1 MNNKI
6 LLCEQYWKNK
16 PKLSMLK
23 RQKGFDNISF
33 FDIHDTNHYLVTNKF
48 MSKEKIESF
57 TKPYTIEDVIR
68 ITDEDFKRF
77 RSLENK
83 LTVYR
88 GIRMP
93 DKDNGV
99 LYNRF
104 QQAINLKKGD
114 TFYMPEYAF
123 TADGIETAETY
134 TGVNNK
140 GILFEIEL
148 PKGTKTNMDS
158 SYHILPRASKF
169 ECLSN
174 EETDDYYL
182 IKIKLIKDKN
192 KSFINK
198 IKNFFKK
205 Q

>member
-6 LLCEQYWKNK
+6 LLCEQYWKKK

-33 FDIHDTNHYLVTNKF
+33 FDIHDANHYLVADKF

-57 TKPYTIEDVIR
+57 TKPYTVEDVLR
-68 ITDEDFKRF
+68 ITDEEF
-77 RSLENK
+77 RRLRPLKSK

-88 GIRMP
+88 GIRKP
-93 DKDNGV
+93 DEENGV

-114 TFYMPEYAF
+114 VFYMPEYAF
-123 TADGIETAETY
+123 TVDGIEIAETY

-148 PKGTKTNMDS
+148 PKGTKTNRDS
-158 SYHILPRASKF
+158 SYHILSRASKF

-174 EETDDYYL
+174 EETDEYHL
-182 IKIKLIKDKN
+182 IKIKLIDNKN

-198 IKNFFKK
+198 IKDLFKK
-205 Q
+205 K

>member
-33 FDIHDTNHYLVTNKF
+33 FDIHDTNHYLVANKF
-48 MSKEKIESF
+48 MSREKVESF

-68 ITDEDFKRF
+68 ITDENFKRF
-77 RSLENK
+77 RSLEKK

-104 QQAINLKKGD
+104 QQVLNLKKGD

-123 TADGIETAETY
+123 TGCIETAETY

-148 PKGTKTNMDS
+148 PRGTKTNMES
-158 SYHILPRASKF
+158 SYHVLPRASKY
-169 ECLSN
+169 ECVSN
-174 EETDDYYL
+174 EETDEYYFV
-182 IKIKLIKDKN
+182 KVKLINDKN

-205 Q
+205 K

>member
-33 FDIHDTNHYLVTNKF
+33 FDIHDTNHYLVANKF
-48 MSKEKIESF
+48 MSREKVESF

-68 ITDEDFKRF
+68 ITDENFKRF
-77 RSLENK
+77 RSLEKK

-134 TGVNNK
+134 TGVIIK
-140 GILFEIEL
+140 VF
-148 PKGTKTNMDS
+148 
-158 SYHILPRASKF
+158 
-169 ECLSN
+169 CL
-174 EETDDYYL
+174 
-182 IKIKLIKDKN
+182 K
-192 KSFINK
+192 
-198 IKNFFKK
+198 
-205 Q
+205 

>member
-16 PKLSMLK
+16 PKLRMLK
-23 RQKGFDNISF
+23 RQNGFDNISF
-33 FDIHDTNHYLVTNKF
+33 FDIHDTNHYLVANKF
-48 MSKEKIESF
+48 MSREKIESF
-57 TKPYTIEDVIR
+57 TKPYTIEDIIR
-68 ITDEDFKRF
+68 ITDEEFKRL
-77 RSLENK
+77 RPLTNK

-99 LYNRF
+99 LYSRF
-104 QQAINLKKGD
+104 QQTINLKKGD

-123 TADGIETAETY
+123 TADIETAENY

-148 PKGTKTNMDS
+148 PRGTKTNMES
-158 SYHILPRASKF
+158 SYHVLPRASKY
-169 ECLSN
+169 ECVSN
-174 EETDDYYL
+174 EETDKYYFV
-182 IKIKLIKDKN
+182 KVKLINDKN

-205 Q
+205 K

>member
-23 RQKGFDNISF
+23 RKKGFDNISF
-33 FDIHDTNHYLVTNKF
+33 FDIHDTNHYLVANKF
-48 MSKEKIESF
+48 MSREKVESF

-68 ITDEDFKRF
+68 ITDENFKRF
-77 RSLENK
+77 RSLEKK

-104 QQAINLKKGD
+104 QQVLNLFQPVSIHFQSRFLCD
-114 TFYMPEYAF
+114 YALLHIPRRECNRRKANRLLRNEPQSF
-123 TADGIETAETY
+123 CQ
-134 TGVNNK
+134 VP
-140 GILFEIEL
+140 L
-148 PKGTKTNMDS
+148 P
-158 SYHILPRASKF
+158 
-169 ECLSN
+169 
-174 EETDDYYL
+174 
-182 IKIKLIKDKN
+182 
-192 KSFINK
+192 
-198 IKNFFKK
+198 
-205 Q
+205 

>member
-16 PKLSMLK
+16 PKIRMLK
-23 RQKGFDNISF
+23 RQNGFDNISF
-33 FDIHDTNHYLVTNKF
+33 FDIHDTNHYLVANKF
-48 MSKEKIESF
+48 MSREKIESF
-57 TKPYTIEDVIR
+57 TKPYSIEDVIR

-77 RSLENK
+77 RPLRNK

-99 LYNRF
+99 LYSRF

-123 TADGIETAETY
+123 TAAIETAENY

-148 PKGTKTNMDS
+148 PRGTKTNMES
-158 SYHILPRASKF
+158 SYHVLPRASKY
-169 ECLSN
+169 ECVSN
-174 EETDDYYL
+174 EETDEYYFV
-182 IKIKLIKDKN
+182 KVKLINDKN

-205 Q
+205 K